1 MERKPSEPRINSWH
15 AVPPESSNPLR
26 SDVMDFS
33 VFDWFIVA
41 AYVAVTT
48 WIGHRLKGK
57 QETTHD
63 FFLAGR
69 QIPWYAVSASI
80 IATTISAVT
89 FIGVPAIAFASD
101 GNFTYLQL
109 AIGGVIARLLIAR
122 YLIPRYYQAD
132 YYSPYD
138 YMSDRLGV
146 GIGRLTAGLFI
157 VGGILG
163 QSVRV
168 YATALVFELLTGWS
182 MAESITVIALFAI
195 LWTWMGGV
203 ATVIWTDVVQF
214 FILIAGAVA
223 ALVVMTG
230 ALPDGWHTLSEMGS
244 TAEKFQVFDFSSD
257 PRVAF
262 TFWVALIA
270 LPFQGISVYGTDHLF
285 TQRLL
290 CCKDQD
296 QAKKALL
303 WSIAGETIPALMLL
317 VGVGLYAFYTLN
329 PLAPE
334 LASLVDAKGDR
345 IFPVFIISEMPVGVR
360 GLLIAG
366 ILSAAISSLDSIL
379 AALAQISVTMFYKP
393 FVRPG
398 SNDSHYLK
406 LSRGLVIIW
415 GIVLGFTAWQ
425 FSRNSGD
432 LITLAFSMT
441 TYTLGPM
448 LGLFALGIL
457 STRFNVGGLAP
468 AVALS
473 MLGVLIINEPE
484 LFHWMLPT
492 TANTPLLA
500 WPWLFPIGTLLCVLL
515 ALRGRK
521 MSSCV

>member
-1 MERKPSEPRINSWH
+1 M
-15 AVPPESSNPLR
+15 
-26 SDVMDFS
+26 FS
-33 VFDWFIVA
+33 VIDWFIVA
-41 AYVAVTT
+41 TYVAITT

-57 QETTHD
+57 QETTRD

-69 QIPWYAVSASI
+69 QIPWYAVSASV

-89 FIGVPAIAFASD
+89 FIGVPAIAFASG

-109 AIGGVIARLLIAR
+109 AIGGVIARLLIAHF
-122 YLIPRYYQAD
+122 LIPRYYQRE

-138 YMSDRLGV
+138 YMSDRLGAS
-146 GIGRLTAGLFI
+146 IGRLTAGLFI

-182 MAESITVIALFAI
+182 MAESITMIALFAI

-214 FILIAGAVA
+214 FVLIAGAVA

-230 ALPDGWHTLSEMGS
+230 SLPDGWHTLSELGRS
-244 TAEKFQVFDFSSD
+244 AEKFQVIDFNSD

-262 TFWVALIA
+262 TFWAALIA

-285 TQRLL
+285 TQRLM
-290 CCKDQD
+290 CCKNEGE
-296 QAKKALL
+296 AKKALL
-303 WSIAGETIPALMLL
+303 WSIVGETIPALMLL
-317 VGVGLYAFYTLN
+317 VGIGLYAFYTLN
-329 PLAPE
+329 PLSPE
-334 LASLVDAKGDR
+334 LALLVEEKSDR
-345 IFPVFIISEMPVGVR
+345 IFPVFIINEMPVGIR

-393 FVRPG
+393 FFRPHR
-398 SNDSHYLK
+398 DDRHYLK
-406 LSRGLVIIW
+406 VSKGLVIIW
-415 GIVLGFTAWQ
+415 GVVLGFTAWQ
-425 FSRNSGD
+425 FSQHNGD

-448 LGLFALGIL
+448 LGLFVMSIL
-457 STRFNVGGLAP
+457 SSRFKFGGFAP
-468 AVALS
+468 AIFFS
-473 MLGVLIINEPE
+473 MLGVLMINEPE
-484 LFHWMLPT
+484 LFHWLLPT
-492 TANTPLLA
+492 TASTSLLA
-500 WPWLFPIGTLLCVLL
+500 WPWLFPIGALLCVLL
-515 ALRGRK
+515 AFRGK
-521 MSSCV
+521 NSSFTI

>member
-1 MERKPSEPRINSWH
+1 
-15 AVPPESSNPLR
+15 
-26 SDVMDFS
+26 MDFS

-41 AYVAVTT
+41 AYIALTT

-138 YMSDRLGV
+138 YMSDRLGA

-182 MAESITVIALFAI
+182 MAESISVIALFAI

-214 FILIAGAVA
+214 FILIAGAIA

-262 TFWVALIA
+262 TFWAALIA
-270 LPFQGISVYGTDHLF
+270 LPFQGISVFGTDHLF

-290 CCKDQD
+290 CCKNQGE
-296 QAKKALL
+296 AKKALL

-329 PLAPE
+329 PLTPE
-334 LASLVDAKGDR
+334 LASLVDEK
-345 IFPVFIISEMPVGVR
+345 FQQE
-360 GLLIAG
+360 
-366 ILSAAISSLDSIL
+366 ILNNIL
-379 AALAQISVTMFYKP
+379 LAQ
-393 FVRPG
+393 
-398 SNDSHYLK
+398 
-406 LSRGLVIIW
+406 
-415 GIVLGFTAWQ
+415 Q
-425 FSRNSGD
+425 
-432 LITLAFSMT
+432 
-441 TYTLGPM
+441 
-448 LGLFALGIL
+448 
-457 STRFNVGGLAP
+457 
-468 AVALS
+468 
-473 MLGVLIINEPE
+473 
-484 LFHWMLPT
+484 
-492 TANTPLLA
+492 LLEDHM
-500 WPWLFPIGTLLCVLL
+500 
-515 ALRGRK
+515 K
-521 MSSCV
+521 KKY